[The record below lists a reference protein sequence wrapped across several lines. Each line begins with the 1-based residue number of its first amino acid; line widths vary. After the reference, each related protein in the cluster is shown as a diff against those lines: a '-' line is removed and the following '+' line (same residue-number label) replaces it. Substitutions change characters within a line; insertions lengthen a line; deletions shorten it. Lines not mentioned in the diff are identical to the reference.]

1 MIANKRNVLK
11 LSKTEKKK
19 KKKKKISSST
29 GQQRMVEKAGEPNE
43 HAAGLIARII

>member
-19 KKKKKISSST
+19 KKKKISSST
-29 GQQRMVEKAGEPNE
+29 GQLRMVEKAGEPNE